1 MAKKPA
7 PTAEPDTI
15 VIRGL
20 DDLKPDDRNANR
32 GNERGRRLIAKSVK
46 DLGLG
51 RSIVVDK
58 NGKTIAGN
66 KTLEAATAAG
76 VAGVKVVQ
84 TTGHELVIVQRVD
97 LDLDNDPAARALAL
111 ADNRTAE
118 VDLDW
123 DAQQIQRD
131 ELDYGLQLDEIGFT
145 EGEIAD
151 MEAEA
156 AELGLDTTPGTGR
169 NLSTKATKATVKVVI
184 AVDRVETVERALIES
199 GLVNR
204 GDALLEICEFYVKA
218 KGQQYAAAEGEAPEA
233 GAG

>member
-1 MAKKPA
+1 MAKKNAPPA
-7 PTAEPDTI
+7 DEPTH
-15 VIRGL
+15 IRGI

-32 GNERGRRLIAKSVK
+32 GNERGRRLIEKSVK

-58 NGKTIAGN
+58 HGKTIAGN
-66 KTLEAATAAG
+66 KTLAAATAAG
-76 VAGVKVVQ
+76 VSDVKVIQ

-97 LDLDNDPAARALAL
+97 LDLDNDAAARALAL

-118 VDLDW
+118 VDLNW

-131 ELDYGLQLDEIGFT
+131 EADYSLELDGIGFS
-145 EGEIAD
+145 EGELAD
-151 MEAEA
+151 MMAEAE
-156 AELGLDTTPGTGR
+156 ELGLDTTPGTGR

-184 AVDRVETVERALIES
+184 AVNRVETVERALLEAGIA
-199 GLVNR
+199 NR

-218 KGQQYAAAEGEAPEA
+218 KGQQYAAAEGSAPET